1 MVTMATW
8 WIFGKWGELA
18 ALGTPGEP
26 PPSQGPGP
34 GAPGTQG
41 FQCQLEALLPT
52 FVARILAELTAAF
65 AQPGSPPARDLSRG
79 KAG

>member
-26 PPSQGPGP
+26 PPAKVPGQVLPGHKASSVSLRLCSQPSWPGS
-34 GAPGTQG
+34 
-41 FQCQLEALLPT
+41 
-52 FVARILAELTAAF
+52 F